1 MPFAEF
7 QPGNAG
13 LALPTFA
20 LQSAEAASSL
30 MERAQRRKM
39 AETDF
44 EMRQQK
50 HAADLATT
58 DLTQQKMRAELSMQ
72 EMKFRETER
81 TVREAADVRSEYN
94 RVAPNIDEALRVIQG
109 TTDPFEQR
117 RLLTQLETQ
126 AARFAKDPQVMEI
139 LGKQMSST
147 QALINAN
154 ENSKL
159 QDYISTN
166 QYATN
171 RAEAQMMFPGQAL
184 RTITRPGPVPGAPP
198 SMFFVPTGKADPQ
211 MEAQAMSLLNVARVS
226 GDVSKVE
233 AILQDPAVQS
243 VLRVP
248 GSTFS
253 AEYQKAVQTMTEF
266 ARKREADK
274 RAADDQRMQQ
284 QKFEQENTALTVPGF
299 AGKARSA
306 IVAAKIAEESAASE
320 TSMGLIYELEDIAK
334 EIEED
339 PKKIASPEL
348 AGRAEVLAKLIQSTN
363 RISIVGPG
371 AVTPAEWAM
380 LEKFAADPTDAKT
393 LVPFFRAR
401 AKAGYR
407 ASSEALFNK
416 TATMARQ
423 NGLEVDPRYWSRD
436 SVRGRRISPSG
447 PSTPSDTVSYQGG
460 SFKVLKADPS
470 APGMILVQDPKTKKV
485 FRIPDERTKP
495 KPAEAQPRS

>member
-81 TVREAADVRSEYN
+81 TVREAADVRGEYN

-126 AARFAKDPQVMEI
+126 AARFSKDPQVMEV
-139 LGKQMSST
+139 LTKQMSST
-147 QALINAN
+147 QALIKAN
-154 ENSKL
+154 EDSKL

-226 GDVSKVE
+226 GDVGKVE

-248 GSTFS
+248 GSAFS
-253 AEYQKAVQTMTEF
+253 AEYMKAVQTMTEF

-274 RAADDQRMQQ
+274 RAQDDQQMQR
-284 QKFEQENTALTVPGF
+284 QKFEQDKAALTAEGYDGTAKTEAEAKEFRKDQTEMGNVLNGISEVRRLGNEYLGKNWASSPIE
-299 AGKARSA
+299 KARLQ
-306 IVAAKIAEESAASE
+306 K
-320 TSMGLIYELEDIAK
+320 
-334 EIEED
+334 
-339 PKKIASPEL
+339 
-348 AGRAEVLAKLIQSTN
+348 LAKQQVGMIVGAL
-363 RISIVGPG
+363 RIPITGPG
-371 AVTPAEWAM
+371 AMTDSEREFIEELNGNPTKIFSLAATEFAL
-380 LEKFAADPTDAKT
+380 LESMEKKFNTHLDLK
-393 LVPFFRAR
+393 
-401 AKAGYR
+401 AKAIGLGPR
-407 ASSEALFNK
+407 KDAS
-416 TATMARQ
+416 
-423 NGLEVDPRYWSRD
+423 G
-436 SVRGRRISPSG
+436 SG
-447 PSTPSDTVSYQGG
+447 APSTPSDTVSYQGG
-460 SFKVLKADPS
+460 NYKVLKADPS
-470 APGMILVQDPKTKKV
+470 APGMILVQDPKTNKV

>member
-39 AETDF
+39 AEADF

-274 RAADDQRMQQ
+274 RAQDDQQMQRD
-284 QKFEQENTALTVPGF
+284 KFGREQTALTVEGYE
-299 AGKARSA
+299 GT
-306 IVAAKIAEESAASE
+306 AKTETEAKDFRKEQTDIGGVIEGIKEVRRLSKEYQE
-320 TSMGLIYELEDIAK
+320 TSDPRELL
-334 EIEED
+334 
-339 PKKIASPEL
+339 EL
-348 AGRAEVLAKLIQSTN
+348 KRLAEQQVGMIVGSL
-363 RISIVGPG
+363 RIPITGPG
-371 AVTPAEWAM
+371 AMTDDER
-380 LEKFAADPTDAKT
+380 KFIEELNGNPTKIFSLSSIEFAK
-393 LVPFFRAR
+393 LDSMERKFNSHLDR
-401 AKAGYR
+401 R
-407 ASSEALFNK
+407 ASNI
-416 TATMARQ
+416 
-423 NGLEVDPRYWSRD
+423 GLGKRKVA
-436 SVRGRRISPSG
+436 SG
-447 PSTPSDTVSYQGG
+447 SSAPSTPPDTVSYQGG